1 MQARILSLTY
11 ILLNIKN
18 ILKSISRCICWFW
31 WRRSLFR
38 LQAIGTR
45 RIVGSGAWTWCVW
58 NNHGIWCR
66 CRVHQFHR
74 KFEQKFMKSIHEKIK
89 YKKFR
94 TNWQYHLNSLMVLY
108 SLLHH
113 WAGISNVLIVLPL
126 KSRLMKCQWMHHQEL
141 VTSQVLVSSMLR
153 WGRLLKNNDMVNCH
167 FRSNTIK
174 SYWYKVFDNLSSFYS
189 SNFLDTIPNAEHQV
203 GQAINFGITFNKFK
217 PINGLQFAPTSCE
230 VINVNNEDEVYDLWN
245 SNDDTMC
252 NAEDHP
258 VNFQVV

>member
-1 MQARILSLTY
+1 MEHGLDACGTTMEYDADAETINFTVSSNK
-11 ILLNIKN
+11 IWFNSWKIKN
-18 ILKSISRCICWFW
+18 
-31 WRRSLFR
+31 
-38 LQAIGTR
+38 
-45 RIVGSGAWTWCVW
+45 
-58 NNHGIWCR
+58 
-66 CRVHQFHR
+66 
-74 KFEQKFMKSIHEKIK
+74 
-89 YKKFR
+89 KKFR
-94 TNWQYHLNSLMVLY
+94 TKWQYHLNSLMVLY

-258 VNFQVV
+258 VNFQVVETPETASNDVWNQFYGFKFLGNISVNI